1 VLKLGT
7 LIISDMLFQDM
18 ATKLFCEWQFS
29 RYIIT

>member
-18 ATKLFCEWQFS
+18 ATKLFCE
-29 RYIIT
+29 